1 MEQAKLFKA
10 VETIVEEF
18 DREFIDKAV
27 EYFVDYVAKGIILT
41 DDFDCDVWKTTDE
54 YSNVN
59 LNFKI
64 NHFQYNRYY
73 TR

>member
-41 DDFDCDVWKTTDE
+41 DDFDCDVWK
-54 YSNVN
+54 
-59 LNFKI
+59 
-64 NHFQYNRYY
+64 
-73 TR
+73 